1 MFVSYDVNHC
11 NTTTE
16 ANMEPWEQQEIDN
29 AKRVIDLIG
38 VLHRLANP
46 DTADWEADR
55 AIWLAVKRELAASNR
70 NYSDILLAKSQLEVA
85 AERRAK

>member
-1 MFVSYDVNHC
+1 
-11 NTTTE
+11 
-16 ANMEPWEQQEIDN
+16 MEPLEQQEIDN

-55 AIWLAVKRELAASNR
+55 AIWLAVKKELAASYR
-70 NYSDILLAKSQLEVA
+70 NYSDILIAQSQLKA
-85 AERRAK
+85 AAK

>member
-1 MFVSYDVNHC
+1 
-11 NTTTE
+11 
-16 ANMEPWEQQEIDN
+16 MEPLEQQEIDN

-55 AIWLAVKRELAASNR
+55 AIWLAVKKELAASNR
-70 NYSDILLAKSQLEVA
+70 NYSDILIAQSQLKA
-85 AERRAK
+85 AAK

>member
-1 MFVSYDVNHC
+1 
-11 NTTTE
+11 
-16 ANMEPWEQQEIDN
+16 MEPWEQQEIDN

-46 DTADWEADR
+46 GTADWEADR
-55 AIWLAVKRELAASNR
+55 AIWIAVKRELEASNR

-85 AERRAK
+85 AERKAK